1 MAKKIGTGTYL
12 LEHTPSAAAY
22 AAIVGQMEGGGP
34 LGACFD
40 YVEQDS
46 HFGKDSWEQAESELQ
61 RRTVEAALKKGG
73 LTPKDADLILAGDL
87 INQCT
92 GTTYGLRGLGIPL
105 LGLYGACSTMAEGLA
120 LGGILMD
127 GGIARHI
134 VAATSSHF
142 STAERQFRFPLSYGG
157 QRTPTAQWTCTASGA
172 VVLAPCGD
180 PPYLR
185 AVTVGRIVDYGITDA
200 NNMGA
205 AMAPAAADTI
215 LRFLGDT
222 GAAPGDFDAIVT
234 GDLGIVGSRLLCTL
248 MEKEGVDITRQH
260 RDCGAMI
267 FDPEQQD
274 THAGGSGCG
283 CSASVLC
290 GHFLPRLRTGEIRN
304 ILFAAT
310 GALMSPTSSQQGESI
325 PGISHLIHLSAEKKG
340 GK

>member
-22 AAIVGQMEGGGP
+22 AAIVGQMEGEGP

-105 LGLYGACSTMAEGLA
+105 LGLYGAGSTMAGGLA

>member
-12 LEHTPSAAAY
+12 LEHTPSAAAF

-46 HFGKDSWEQAESELQ
+46 HFGKDSWEQADSELQ

-180 PPYLR
+180 PTYLR

>member
-325 PGISHLIHLSAEKKG
+325 PGTSHLIHLSAEKKG

>member
-12 LEHTPSAAAY
+12 LEHTPSAAAF

-105 LGLYGACSTMAEGLA
+105 LGLYGACSTLAEGLA